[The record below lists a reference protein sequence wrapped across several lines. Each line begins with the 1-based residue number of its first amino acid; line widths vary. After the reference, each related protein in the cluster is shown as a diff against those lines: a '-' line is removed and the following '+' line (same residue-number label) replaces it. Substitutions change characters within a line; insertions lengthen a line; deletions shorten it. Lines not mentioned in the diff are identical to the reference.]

1 MRGQTPKQSTMVCLV
16 SLEDRIPKDHPLRP
30 LKKLADRALEELS
43 PVFDEMYAKSGRRS
57 IPPEQLL
64 KALLLQALY
73 SIRSERQLCEQLQY
87 NMLYRWFLDMDMV
100 EEAFDPTVFTK
111 NRERLLKHEVTAQF
125 FAVVV
130 EQAQAAKLMS
140 SEHFSVDGTLLEA
153 WGSVKSFRPKN
164 EKDDDSDN
172 NGWGDF
178 RGKKR
183 SNETHASK
191 TDPDAKL
198 WRKGKGR
205 ESKLCYAGNALM
217 ENRNGLLVDFRVD
230 VISGKIEREAALE
243 MLDASVD
250 ERRGITVG
258 ADKCYDTHD
267 FVASLRER
275 GVVPHVTQHIN
286 EHRGSAIDGRT
297 TRHAS
302 YGTSQ
307 RVRRRIEEIFG
318 WLKTVGGLRRSRFRG
333 LERTRMAA
341 EIAATAYNLLRISR
355 LLAATA

>member
-1 MRGQTPKQSTMVCLV
+1 MVCLV
-16 SLEDRIPKDHPLRP
+16 SVEDRIPKDHPLRP
-30 LKKLADRALEELS
+30 LKKLADAALKELS
-43 PVFDEMYAKSGRRS
+43 PIFDEMYAKSGRRS
-57 IPPEQLL
+57 IPPERLL

-111 NRERLLKHEVTAQF
+111 NRDRLVKHEVTSRF
-125 FAVVV
+125 FIIVV
-130 EQAQAAKLMS
+130 EQARAAQLMS
-140 SEHFSVDGTLLEA
+140 TEHFSVDGTLLEA
-153 WGSVKSFRPKN
+153 WGSVKSFRPKD
-164 EKDDDSDN
+164 EDDHDDN

-183 SNETHASK
+183 SNETHESK

-230 VISGKIEREAALE
+230 IMSGRIEREAALE
-243 MLDASVD
+243 MLDASLPD
-250 ERRGITVG
+250 HRRLTLG
-258 ADKCYDTHD
+258 ADKNYDVKA
-267 FVASLRER
+267 FVADLRER

-286 EHRGSAIDGRT
+286 AHRGSAIDGRT
-297 TRHAS
+297 TRHES
-302 YGTSQ
+302 YGVSQ

-341 EIAATAYNLLRISR
+341 ELAATAYNLLRISR
-355 LLAATA
+355 LVTAMT